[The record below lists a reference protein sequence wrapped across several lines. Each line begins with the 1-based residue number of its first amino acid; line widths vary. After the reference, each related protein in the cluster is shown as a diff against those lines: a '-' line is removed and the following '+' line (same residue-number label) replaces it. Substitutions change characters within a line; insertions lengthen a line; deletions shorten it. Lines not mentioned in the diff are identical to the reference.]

1 MLVLWLPAPAVIQEH
16 MTDQD
21 REVDGSYMQP
31 ANNRVLYVGWASL
44 QNLKRVKTSASLPVA
59 WAQRNVT
66 LAFTLTKAL
75 SIIKEW
81 DAEPMYMFLG
91 RHLDG

>member
-1 MLVLWLPAPAVIQEH
+1 MPLQLEQQQHRAAGSSSTPPSCSTALLVLWLPAGAQRHAVIQEH

-44 QNLKRVKTSASLPVA
+44 QKLKRVMTCASL
-59 WAQRNVT
+59 
-66 LAFTLTKAL
+66 L
-75 SIIKEW
+75 S
-81 DAEPMYMFLG
+81 
-91 RHLDG
+91 